1 VFGSGCLCIFR
12 CHRCPP
18 LLTIPRFSFLLILF
32 LYLTCSLYLGSRIAL
47 TEDSEGADADT
58 QASAAEA
65 AAHAQAQQE
74 AREGYRALVS
84 MIATVM
90 AEYTKSIL
98 AAFQG
103 FLKK

>member
-1 VFGSGCLCIFR
+1 M
-12 CHRCPP
+12 
-18 LLTIPRFSFLLILF
+18 PRLSFLLIVF
-32 LYLTCSLYLGSRIAL
+32 LYLTYSLYLGSRIAL
-47 TEDSEGADADT
+47 TEDGEGADADA

-74 AREGYRALVS
+74 AREGYRALES

>member
-1 VFGSGCLCIFR
+1 LVSVS
-12 CHRCPP
+12 HA
-18 LLTIPRFSFLLILF
+18 ILH
-32 LYLTCSLYLGSRIAL
+32 TCSDGAP
-47 TEDSEGADADT
+47 TGEGEGEAADT

-74 AREGYRALVS
+74 AREGYRALES